1 MGRYSDPTANMAI
14 SNVMKEIRRKEK
26 AENKNTAGK

>member
-14 SNVMKEIRRKEK
+14 SNVMREIRRKEA
-26 AENKNTAGK
+26 AEKKKEVK